1 MDIPNNFMQNPHS
14 FFPMNI
20 QNNFQ
25 PNPAQ
30 NNNFTNQINSNH
42 NLNLNAKA
50 FISPKLYK
58 NLKSPTKS
66 NFQSNN
72 NNLNSNGN
80 TRIIEVYEENFI
92 KEIKRIGKYLQT
104 FPYIGMDTEFP
115 GIVYP
120 CPEFTPDFYYKFN
133 RENVNNLKLIQL
145 GITLTNDK
153 GETPQNIST
162 WQFNLKF
169 NIDQDDH
176 SLESITMLMNCGIDF
191 EVIKKQGI
199 PYDLFAEYFSI
210 SGLVLNENVTWIS
223 FNGLSD
229 FCYLLKIVL
238 NENLPESEDKF
249 LEKLKIYFP
258 NIYDIKYLINDNEQY
273 KGGLNKLAKELNVER
288 TGEIH
293 QAGSDS
299 IVTSDVF
306 FRLIK
311 NNTITQS
318 DLFGKKDIIYGIG
331 KGTDINETLSYTQ
344 FAKDVDIGSYLNN
357 MGMRNNNMN
366 NYFNGQYYSNFQ

>member
-191 EVIKKQGI
+191 EVIKKH
-199 PYDLFAEYFSI
+199 F
-210 SGLVLNENVTWIS
+210 
-223 FNGLSD
+223 
-229 FCYLLKIVL
+229 
-238 NENLPESEDKF
+238 
-249 LEKLKIYFP
+249 
-258 NIYDIKYLINDNEQY
+258 
-273 KGGLNKLAKELNVER
+273 
-288 TGEIH
+288 
-293 QAGSDS
+293 
-299 IVTSDVF
+299 
-306 FRLIK
+306 
-311 NNTITQS
+311 
-318 DLFGKKDIIYGIG
+318 
-331 KGTDINETLSYTQ
+331 
-344 FAKDVDIGSYLNN
+344 
-357 MGMRNNNMN
+357 
-366 NYFNGQYYSNFQ
+366 